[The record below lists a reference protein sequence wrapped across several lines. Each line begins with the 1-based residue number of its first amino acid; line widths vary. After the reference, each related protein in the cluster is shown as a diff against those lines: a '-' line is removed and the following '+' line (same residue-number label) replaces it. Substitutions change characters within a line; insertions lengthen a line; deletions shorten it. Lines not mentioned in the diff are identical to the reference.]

1 MMATNNA
8 RFHRPTKTNKKLCFC
23 DFNRNIL
30 RGDLPGTLFSTSKR
44 RRFDATFDATGGFTG
59 DMFCEPPFDL
69 QLSQKVVVDDQNT
82 DGLNSYIAFFCS

>member
-8 RFHRPTKTNKKLCFC
+8 RFHRPTKTNKKLWFC
-23 DFNRNIL
+23 GFSRDIL
-30 RGDLPGTLFSTSKR
+30 RGVLPGARFSTSKR

-82 DGLNSYIAFFCS
+82 DGFKFYTAFFCS